1 MHQNHHQTLV
11 FGLVGKDPNDV
22 KHHDDA
28 LSRLSLIRIYLRPC
42 PDSFQVAPI
51 DSTKLRKLVLTELYL
66 LNIFP
71 IGVLQVYFVFKYAPD
86 Q

>member
-1 MHQNHHQTLV
+1 MHQIHHQTLV

-22 KHHDDA
+22 KHPDDA
-28 LSRLSLIRIYLRPC
+28 SSRLSLIRIYLRPC

-51 DSTKLRKLVLTELYL
+51 DSTKLRKFVLTELYL
-66 LNIFP
+66 LNLS
-71 IGVLQVYFVFKYAPD
+71 IGVLQIYFVFKYAPD

>member
-1 MHQNHHQTLV
+1 MHQIHHQTLV

-28 LSRLSLIRIYLRPC
+28 LGRLSLIRIYLRPC

-51 DSTKLRKLVLTELYL
+51 DSTKLRKFVLTELYL
-66 LNIFP
+66 LNLSID
-71 IGVLQVYFVFKYAPD
+71 VLQIYFVFKYAPD

>member
-11 FGLVGKDPNDV
+11 FGLVGKDPNGV

-66 LNIFP
+66 L
-71 IGVLQVYFVFKYAPD
+71 IGVLQVYFVFKYVPD